1 MPLGA
6 ALLLTM
12 LAALVASPAAVADDA
27 LTAAHALLSAWH
39 EDPARIDRARALLE
53 TAAAPDTT
61 GDTLA
66 ELSHVWFLTG
76 DFRAR
81 GEAERVTAYE
91 RGAEAAKRAI
101 ALAPRNDRAHLWLAI
116 NSGRIAEIK
125 GVGRALALV
134 GTIRE
139 ESETVLKIN
148 PANVEGL
155 VLAGGLAAQ
164 MPVFMGG
171 DRGKAETLFKR
182 ALEIDPRLTGGRM
195 QLAQLYM
202 ADEALARRSARAAE
216 HRGRGLPHGS
226 CRLDDERPPTRQG
239 PAHRAPRPRPDPD
252 RPSALAVALRMGG
265 HEMAPHSDGGLDR
278 APKPPALVTPRGTR
292 GAPRCCVPAGYRSPA
307 AVSFVTGGNRVLA
320 SE

>member
-6 ALLLTM
+6 ALLLMM
-12 LAALVASPAAVADDA
+12 LAALGASPAAADET

-53 TAAAPDTT
+53 TAVAADPT
-61 GDTLA
+61 GDALTTLSRV
-66 ELSHVWFLTG
+66 LFLTG

-81 GEAERVTAYE
+81 GEAERVAAYE

-101 ALAPRNDRAHLWLAI
+101 ALAPRNDRAHLLLAI

-148 PANVEGL
+148 PASVEGL

-171 DRGKAETLFKR
+171 DRGKAETLLKR
-182 ALEIDPRLTGGRM
+182 ALEIDPRLTGGRL
-195 QLAQLYM
+195 QLARLYI
-202 ADEALARRSARAAE
+202 ATKRWPDAERELQSIVDEASATDLPGWTMSDRPRAKALLTE
-216 HRGRGLPHGS
+216 LRDRGRIPGA
-226 CRLDDERPPTRQG
+226 T
-239 PAHRAPRPRPDPD
+239 AP
-252 RPSALAVALRMGG
+252 SQ
-265 HEMAPHSDGGLDR
+265 
-278 APKPPALVTPRGTR
+278 
-292 GAPRCCVPAGYRSPA
+292 SP
-307 AVSFVTGGNRVLA
+307 
-320 SE
+320 

>member
-12 LAALVASPAAVADDA
+12 LAALVTSPAAVADET

-53 TAAAPDTT
+53 TAAATDTT
-61 GDTLA
+61 GDTLT

-91 RGAEAAKRAI
+91 RGTEAAKRAI

-182 ALEIDPRLTGGRM
+182 ALEIDPRLTGGRL

-202 ADEALARRSARAAE
+202 ATKRWPDAQRELQSIVDEASPTDLAGWTMSDRPRAKALLTE
-216 HRGRGLPHGS
+216 LRDRGRV
-226 CRLDDERPPTRQG
+226 PTA
-239 PAHRAPRPRPDPD
+239 PA
-252 RPSALAVALRMGG
+252 PSQ
-265 HEMAPHSDGGLDR
+265 
-278 APKPPALVTPRGTR
+278 
-292 GAPRCCVPAGYRSPA
+292 SP
-307 AVSFVTGGNRVLA
+307 
-320 SE
+320 